1 MSAKYIFIALLF
13 STINLSAAMSTLKN
27 VEMNIAGD
35 KNIISLVGLNKGY
48 ETPEL
53 KIIDQGVEVILPN
66 TMVNSKMAK
75 NLGSYQVIANKY
87 DRSTVK
93 VFIKNNSNE
102 KVKLEGIVSLNL
114 KDESV
119 ELVLPKLKTVKM
131 NSLVDKKN
139 ETIEFSEKLDEAY
152 LAKLESE
159 ETKND
164 KVKNVEVNKDEVVLS
179 TSAVEKDHIPNNN
192 SSIDSR
198 SNGKEDV
205 SESKGNFSI
214 FPYVVKFAAF
224 LGVIVLGFY
233 AVLTL
238 FKKGVIKKSSLGFL
252 NSTKLVEVLN
262 TTHLAPKRSLMMIK
276 AHRQVFLISSTE
288 NGIQLISEISDV
300 TGLIKTGEREISGTN
315 FDSNLDDAQVGS
327 VSFNLKNE
335 SLQNTTSLDNY
346 LSASDE
352 DFEGGVDTY
361 AINAMKNKPIKDNVK
376 FSDQIKSK
384 VKNLKPLV

>member
-179 TSAVEKDHIPNNN
+179 TSAVEKDNIPNNN